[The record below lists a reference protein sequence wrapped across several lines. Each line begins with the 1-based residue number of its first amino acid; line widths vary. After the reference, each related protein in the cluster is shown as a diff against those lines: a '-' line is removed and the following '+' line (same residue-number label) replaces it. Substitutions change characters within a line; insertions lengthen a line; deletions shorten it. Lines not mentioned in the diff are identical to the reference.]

1 MRHGPFTIYKRR
13 LEQRFRC
20 AKARRLLSSKAT
32 RFALLVAVTS
42 CGLTSPGAANAQSYD
57 RGDKLDLRS
66 SIREPDQSSEQ
77 KSPPTENAP
86 KPKTSGDDKPAEGPK
101 PDPNRYFQVEL
112 TIPLA
117 YTNRAVRPESDI
129 GGAAKG
135 DFYAFPDVLVKWS
148 HQLEKVRLSA
158 SVDIGTDRYFKELDA
173 SGNSIIWSAKAQWT
187 DGRSDYFIPYAAY
200 VTTTLFH
207 ADFRY
212 VDLAVNDVMAGF
224 SSSVGFDPKG
234 KLVAFS
240 DASVPGAW
248 SLSFDARGGQ
258 RFSEST
264 HLQFRFVQ
272 ASLEAAWT
280 ITKDLTIAVTPKIR
294 VRWYDNYYDEFR
306 RDIRAGGLVKVT
318 WTPEWL
324 TKLLP
329 RSELA
334 LAFNLQRNFSNLP
347 DENYLLWDVGPSA
360 SMKWK
365 F

>member
-1 MRHGPFTIYKRR
+1 MRHGLFTILAGDGGLFSRR
-13 LEQRFRC
+13 
-20 AKARRLLSSKAT
+20 AAARRLMLSKAT
-32 RFALLVAVTS
+32 RLALLPLGVFCFFGQA
-42 CGLTSPGAANAQSYD
+42 LAQSYD
-57 RGDKLDLRS
+57 RADRLDLRS
-66 SIREPDQSSEQ
+66 SIRESEQSSEQ
-77 KSPPTENAP
+77 QSPPTESAS
-86 KPKTSGDDKPAEGPK
+86 KPKTTSGDDKPAPERK

-112 TIPLA
+112 TIPFA
-117 YTNRAVRPESDI
+117 YTNRAVRPESDV
-129 GGAAKG
+129 GGTAKG
-135 DFYAFPDVLVKWS
+135 DFYAFPDILLKWS
-148 HQLEKVRLSA
+148 HQLERVKLSA
-158 SVDIGTDRYFKELDA
+158 SLDIGTDRYFKEIDA
-173 SGNSIIWSAKAQWT
+173 TGNTAIWSAKAQWT
-187 DGRSDYFIPYAAY
+187 DGRSDYFVPYVAY
-200 VTTTLFH
+200 VATTLYDR
-207 ADFRY
+207 DFRS
-212 VDLAVNDVMAGF
+212 VDLAVNDAIVGF

-234 KLVAFS
+234 KLVAFA
-240 DASVPGAW
+240 DASGPGAW
-248 SLSFDARGGQ
+248 SLTLDARGGQ

-264 HLQFRFVQ
+264 DLQFRFVQ

-306 RDIRAGGLVKVT
+306 RDIRVGGLVKLT

-347 DENYLLWDVGPSA
+347 DENYLLWDAGPTA